1 MDNRP
6 SLPALDTF
14 WQRYRFALFLGLLS
28 VVGFYLVLPLAVSFL
43 LTRGLS
49 QHGYDHVR
57 VQLGYPSLRGITVP
71 VVSLQQ
77 NLGGET
83 LLISLTNAEIEYRV
97 PELLHGHV
105 DRIFLPDV
113 AIQVLTTR
121 PGGAD
126 EADQA
131 VPSEE
136 NESPWSLL
144 TAGDLLHR
152 LPILPFDELHLERIT
167 VFREEATGPL
177 RKVTVSGL
185 LRYQDGELGG
195 QLSFQGRD
203 TATYGLT
210 VTGNSASTW
219 SATLVSQRLQAVPI
233 VSWRSQAH
241 PSGQQIQV
249 NGQLEVNVRELAP
262 FIALLVP
269 IGPDLGKVTGHIAV
283 NWSGNADANA
293 ALTSLWLD
301 ARTRLEGRVQAQ
313 LTLPALKGAAKDVAV
328 AYHGG
333 FTGNAVQVE
342 WMLDPGTPLVA
353 TVYGQPHLVPEAIR
367 KILPQGEQPVRID
380 NEQPVKGTLYWSES
394 PVRMTVAGPLRVTY
408 GEIAGPLMA
417 ELETRHA
424 EWGGDDLLSAEGVYH
439 VAGSLPKTVTDKLSA
454 HDASGEF
461 RGTLLLTRSHA
472 RGVVHPSSSVT
483 ARQIERGTTSVPHA
497 TLQLTEALPVQCD
510 LTVLRC
516 SAGPATVALRIP
528 TLRVMGRDIR
538 VAQSTLT
545 LQLAET
551 TGPTW
556 HTQGKL
562 SMRGLSLNSASWGIQ
577 PTDWKIRFVAN
588 QAGIKADLRVDAPF
602 QDNLMSAE
610 IDQPLDAG
618 DGMLHGTIGPIE
630 FDGETHR
637 LGKLVTGLSWPIE
650 ITDGRLASTV
660 DMSWSGGPGD
670 SPHEFVLTSGTAK
683 VVAEKLSGR
692 YEDYIFKDAS
702 STMEFRAHGM
712 TSIETVEPVSV
723 TIASVRTGIDV
734 NKISTMIQGKW
745 TLTDP
750 LPLLELT
757 DFRCEMFGGTVT
769 SAGLVV
775 DPASPPYHVTFSLQD
790 LDLAKILSVEQHQ
803 GVQGTGILNGT
814 LPVSITTAG
823 VTVKEGTMVAM
834 PPGGIIRYASAM
846 DSSKGISETN
856 TQLHLVTQA
865 LNNFHYTL
873 LRVGVDYTES
883 GMLMLS
889 ARLEGRNPDLKKVPP
904 INFNLTVQEHIPS
917 LLKSLRVVE
926 EIEKSVE
933 GKFRRP

>member
-6 SLPALDTF
+6 SLPALETF
-14 WQRYRFALFLGLLS
+14 AQRHRFALFLGLLS
-28 VVGFYLVLPLAVSFL
+28 VVGLYLVLPLGVSYL
-43 LTRGLS
+43 LTRGLF
-49 QHGYDHVR
+49 QHGYENVR
-57 VQLGYPSLRGITVP
+57 VQLGYPGLRGITVP

-83 LLISLTNAEIEYRV
+83 LLISLTNAEVEYRI

-121 PGGAD
+121 PHGAD
-126 EADQA
+126 DADQIA
-131 VPSEE
+131 SSEE

-241 PSGQQIQV
+241 PSGRQIQV
-249 NGQLEVNVRELAP
+249 KGQLDVNVRELAP

-269 IGPDLGKVTGHIAV
+269 IGPDLGKVTGHITV
-283 NWSGNADANA
+283 NWTGTADADA

-301 ARTRLEGRVQAQ
+301 ARTQLEGRVQAQ
-313 LTLPALKGAAKDVAV
+313 LTLPALKGTAKDMAV
-328 AYHGG
+328 AYQGA
-333 FTGNAVQVE
+333 FTGNARQVE
-342 WMLDPGTPLVA
+342 WTLAPGVPLVA
-353 TVYGQPHLVPEAIR
+353 SVNSQSLLLPEAVR
-367 KILPQGEQPVRID
+367 KILPRGDQPVRID
-380 NEQPVKGTLYWSES
+380 NSKPVQGTLYWSES
-394 PVRMTVAGPLRVTY
+394 PVRMTVDGPLHVTY
-408 GEIAGPLMA
+408 GSTPGPLMA
-417 ELETRHA
+417 ELEMTHA
-424 EWGGDDLLSAEGVYH
+424 EWGGSELLSAESTYH
-439 VAGSLPKTVTDKLSA
+439 VVGIFPKAITEMVAAQEAT
-454 HDASGEF
+454 GEF
-461 RGTLLLTRSHA
+461 RGALLLTHSHV

-483 ARQIERGTTSVPHA
+483 ARQIERGTASVPHA
-497 TLQLTEALPVQCD
+497 TLQLTEALPLQCD
-510 LTVLRC
+510 LAVLRC
-516 SAGPATVALRIP
+516 SAGPTTIAIRIP
-528 TLRVMGRDIR
+528 ALQLMGRDIR

-562 SMRGLSLNSASWGIQ
+562 SMRGVSLNSASWGIQ
-577 PTDWKIRFVAN
+577 PTEWKIRFVAN

-602 QDNLMSAE
+602 HGNLMSAE
-610 IDQPLDAG
+610 IDQPLGAG

-637 LGKLVTGLSWPIE
+637 LGKLVTGLPWPIE

-670 SPHEFVLTSGTAK
+670 SPREFILTSGTAR

-692 YEDYIFKDAS
+692 YDDTVLKDAS
-702 STMEFRAHGM
+702 STMEFRANGM
-712 TSIETVEPVSV
+712 TSIETVEPAAV

-734 NKISTMIQGKW
+734 NRVSTMVHGKW
-745 TLTDP
+745 RWTDP
-750 LPLLELT
+750 FPVIEFT
-757 DFRCEMFGGTVT
+757 DFHCEMFGGTVT
-769 SAGLVV
+769 SAGLVM
-775 DPASPPYHVTFSLQD
+775 DPASPPYHATFSIQD
-790 LDLAKILSVEQHQ
+790 WDLAKILSVEPHQ
-803 GVQGTGILNGT
+803 GVQGTGILNGS
-814 LPVSITTAG
+814 LPISMTTAG
-823 VTVKEGTMVAM
+823 VTVKDGTMVAM
-834 PPGGIIRYASAM
+834 PPGGIIRYASTM

-873 LRVGVDYTES
+873 LRVGVDYAES
-883 GMLMLS
+883 GMLLLS

-904 INFNLTVQEHIPS
+904 INFNLTVQEHIPT
-917 LLKSLRVVE
+917 LLKSLRLVE